1 MSDGRGAPRM
11 RTEVHVPTP
20 DGARLWIA
28 VEGSGP
34 PVVMCHGGPGLW
46 DYLGNLAEMLSDE
59 FTVYRWDQRACG
71 RSTAGSASA
80 STEQTLED
88 LDQLRLY
95 FGHDKWSVLGHS
107 WGAELALLYGLL
119 FETRSTSVVYV
130 SGRGTQRWWQ
140 ATGRAANR
148 ANVARHMT
156 HDQVERLST
165 LSQLAT
171 RSVGEEV
178 EFRRLSWMTD
188 FIEPDGNDSLRTMS
202 EAPFSINLKVNRAL
216 ASDQVL
222 SDDALQARCAGTR
235 LPMLFVHG
243 AEDPRPVEGPEQ
255 LAKLIS
261 TAAMKIVP
269 HASHLPWVEQPDVVR
284 DALKSFLR
292 RATAA

>member
-1 MSDGRGAPRM
+1 MT
-11 RTEVHVPTP
+11 TEVHVPTP
-20 DGARLWIA
+20 DGALLWTAI
-28 VEGSGP
+28 EGSGP

-46 DYLGNLAEMLSDE
+46 DYLGNLAGMLSDE

-71 RSTAGSASA
+71 RSTAGSVPA
-80 STEQTLED
+80 STERTLED
-88 LDQLRLY
+88 LDLLRSY

-119 FETRSTSVVYV
+119 FETRTTSVVYI

-148 ANVARHMT
+148 ANVARRMT
-156 HDQVERLST
+156 HEQVERLST

-188 FIEPDGNDSLRTMS
+188 FIEPDGNESLRVMS
-202 EAPFSINLKVNRAL
+202 EAPFSINFKVNRAL

-222 SDDALQARCAGTR
+222 SNDALRARCGGTQ

-243 AEDPRPVEGPEQ
+243 AQDPRPVEGPGQ
-255 LAKLIS
+255 LAERIS
-261 TAAMKIVP
+261 TASMKVV
-269 HASHLPWVEQPDVVR
+269 HNASHLPWVEQPDVVR
-284 DALKSFLR
+284 DALKTFLR
-292 RATAA
+292 HTTAS